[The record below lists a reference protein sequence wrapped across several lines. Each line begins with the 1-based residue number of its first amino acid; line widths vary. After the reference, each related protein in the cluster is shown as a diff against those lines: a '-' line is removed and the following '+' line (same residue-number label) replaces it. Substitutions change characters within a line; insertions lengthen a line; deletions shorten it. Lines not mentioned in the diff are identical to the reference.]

1 MTQNSKLWR
10 NARIATFDGSEPW
23 GLIEHGAIVTQ
34 GETVLWAGETSNLP
48 AEYIASIDEEHDL
61 HGACV
66 TPGLIDCHTHLV
78 YAGNRARE
86 FELRLQGATYEE
98 ISRAGGGIRATVA
111 ATRAASD
118 DELLALAL
126 PRARAF
132 MSEGVTTIEV
142 KSGYGLSAV
151 DESRSLCVARR
162 LAQELPLTVRTT
174 FLGAHAVPP
183 EFEGRTDDYVRAVC
197 EWMPRLH
204 ADGLIDAV
212 DAFCERIGFSAE
224 QTRRVFEAASALG
237 LPVKLHAEQ
246 LSDQHGAA
254 LAAEFHALI
263 CDHLEYV
270 SDAGIKAMAASGTV
284 AVLLPGAY
292 YFLRE
297 TQLPPVAALRAAGV
311 PIALATDHN
320 PGSSPTLSP
329 LLMMNMACTLFR
341 MTPVEVWRG
350 FTVNAARA
358 LGLSET
364 YGVLRAGSRA
374 DFAVWDADHPRDLV
388 YRFGHHP
395 LRRLI
400 AGGVEV
406 TDRIGCAPLTK
417 TLAFANHVGAQSPH
431 YGASE

>member
-1 MTQNSKLWR
+1 MLDQNMTSKLFR
-10 NARIATFDGSEPW
+10 NARIATFRGDEPW
-23 GLIEHGAIVTQ
+23 GWIEQGAIVTQ
-34 GETVLWAGETSNLP
+34 GDAVRWVGTLADLP
-48 AEYIASIDEEHDL
+48 AEFATNIGEAHDL
-61 HGACV
+61 NGACV

-98 ISRAGGGIRATVA
+98 ISRAGGGIRSTVA
-111 ATRAASD
+111 ATRAASE
-118 DELLALAL
+118 DELLTLAL
-126 PRARAF
+126 PRARAL
-132 MSEGVTTIEV
+132 MGEGVTALEV
-142 KSGYGLSAV
+142 KSGYGLTEL
-151 DESRSLCVARR
+151 DESRSLRVARR
-162 LAQELPLTVRTT
+162 LAQNLPLTVRTT

-183 EFEGRTDDYVRAVC
+183 EFEGRADDYVSAVC
-197 EWMPRLH
+197 DWMPRLH
-204 ADGLIDAV
+204 AAGLIDAV
-212 DAFCERIGFSAE
+212 DAFCERIGFSAA
-224 QTRRVFEAASALG
+224 QTQRVFEAAKALG

-246 LSDQHGAA
+246 LSDQQGAT
-254 LAAEFHALI
+254 LAAQFNALS

-270 SDAGIKAMAASGTV
+270 TDAGIKAMAAAGTV

-341 MTPVEVWRG
+341 MTPLEVWRG

-358 LGLSET
+358 LGLPDT
-364 YGVLRAGSRA
+364 FGVLRAGSRA

-388 YRFGHHP
+388 YRFGHQP
-395 LRRLI
+395 LQRLV
-400 AGGVEV
+400 AGGNEV
-406 TDRIGCAPLTK
+406 PLAEQRSRMPHT
-417 TLAFANHVGAQSPH
+417 QSMD
-431 YGASE
+431 GNQI

>member
-1 MTQNSKLWR
+1 MTNCKLFR
-10 NARIATFDGSEPW
+10 NARIATFCGSDPW
-23 GLIEHGAIVTQ
+23 GWMEQGAIVTQ
-34 GETVLWAGETSNLP
+34 GDTVRWVGALRDLP
-48 AEYIASIDEEHDL
+48 AECAATISEEHNL
-61 HGACV
+61 NGACV

-78 YAGNRARE
+78 YAGSRARE

-98 ISRAGGGIRATVA
+98 ISRAGGGIRSTVA
-111 ATRAASD
+111 ATRAASE

-126 PRARAF
+126 PRARAL

-142 KSGYGLSAV
+142 KSGYGLSEA
-151 DESRSLCVARR
+151 DEARCLRVARR
-162 LAQELPLTVRTT
+162 LAVELPLTVRTT

-183 EFEGRTDDYVRAVC
+183 EFDGRADDYINAVC
-197 EWMPRLH
+197 DWMPRLH
-204 ADGLIDAV
+204 AAGLVDAV
-212 DAFCERIGFSAE
+212 DAFCERIGFSAA
-224 QTRRVFEAASALG
+224 QTRRVFEAAKALR

-254 LAAEFHALI
+254 LAAEFNALS

-270 SDAGIKAMAASGTV
+270 SEAGIQAMAAAGTV

-297 TQLPPVAALRAAGV
+297 TQLPPVAKLRATGV

-341 MTPVEVWRG
+341 LTPDEAWRG

-358 LGLSET
+358 LGLPET
-364 YGVLRAGSRA
+364 FGTLQAGGRA
-374 DFAVWDADHPRDLV
+374 DFAVWDAEHPRDLV

-395 LRRLI
+395 LRRLV
-400 AGGVEV
+400 AGGVDV
-406 TDRIGCAPLTK
+406 P
-417 TLAFANHVGAQSPH
+417 FAGLRP
-431 YGASE
+431 